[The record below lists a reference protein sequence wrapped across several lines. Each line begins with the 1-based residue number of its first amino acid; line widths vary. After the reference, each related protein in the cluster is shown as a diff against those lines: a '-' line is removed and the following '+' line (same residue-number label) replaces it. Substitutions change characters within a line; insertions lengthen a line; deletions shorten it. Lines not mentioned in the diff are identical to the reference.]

1 MSAVAFVGATVAVAP
16 LFADSS
22 TSVLT
27 VVVVALVA
35 GFFMAWTIGAN
46 SNSPPFAPAVGA
58 NAIPVMRAALLV
70 GVFGFLGALL
80 QGASISDTVG
90 NDLISGVRITPLAAA
105 AGLLTAAIF
114 ITVGN
119 RRGYP
124 IPAAFTVTGAMI
136 GVGLALGG
144 DAATA
149 TYASIAAFWIAI
161 PFVGGLIGFVTATLL
176 RSDRL
181 PETVGVPAL
190 GFVTG
195 ATVANMRFTFV
206 PDPERAQGTAAR
218 FVSEYTKEAL
228 AFDPPAVA
236 GYGVVSLLFSAVVGA
251 VVAVML
257 RRSVQRS
264 VETGVQTFLVMLG
277 ALVVFS
283 SGGSQVGLATG
294 PLESLFSDE
303 LNLPTLYL
311 LAFGAVGLLIG
322 AWTGA
327 PRVVQAVSR
336 EYSELGIRRS
346 ISALVPSF
354 LITQAAITLG
364 LPISANEVV
373 ISSLIGSGLVEGSGG
388 VSSRKI
394 GYTVAVWLVSLVAA
408 LFVAYGLYTALSS
421 VVGVS

>member
-1 MSAVAFVGATVAVAP
+1 VAVLA
-16 LFADSS
+16 
-22 TSVLT
+22 
-27 VVVVALVA
+27 VVGIALAA

-70 GVFGFLGALL
+70 GVFGFLGAVL
-80 QGASISDTVG
+80 QGASISETVG
-90 NDLISGVRITPLAAA
+90 NDLISNVSITPLSAAS
-105 AGLLTAAIF
+105 GLLTAATF

-136 GVGLALGG
+136 GAGLALGG
-144 DAATA
+144 APAYS
-149 TYASIAAFWIAI
+149 TYTNIAVFWLAI
-161 PFVGGLIGFVTATLL
+161 PFVGGFIGFATATLL
-176 RSDRL
+176 RLDSL

-195 ATVANMRFTFV
+195 ATVANMRFSFI
-206 PDPERAQGTAAR
+206 PDPVRSQGTPAR
-218 FVSEYTKEAL
+218 YVAEAVGL
-228 AFDPPAVA
+228 DAPSVLGYNAVALVFSVALGLAVA
-236 GYGVVSLLFSAVVGA
+236 GVV
-251 VVAVML
+251 
-257 RRSVQRS
+257 RRSVARS
-264 VETGVQTFLVMLG
+264 VENGVRSFLVVLG

-294 PLESLFSDE
+294 PLETLFNDDLSLS
-303 LNLPTLYL
+303 TVYL
-311 LAFGAVGLLIG
+311 LGFGAVALLLG

-336 EYSELGIRRS
+336 EYSELGVRRS

-364 LPISANEVV
+364 LPISANEIV

-388 VSSRKI
+388 VSSSKI
-394 GYTVAVWLVSLVAA
+394 GYTVAVWLVSLVSA
-408 LFVAYGLYTALSS
+408 LFVGYGLYVVLSFLF
-421 VVGVS
+421 GVA

>member
-1 MSAVAFVGATVAVAP
+1 MSVVAADTTAAAAVPAPVLVADFPA
-16 LFADSS
+16 
-22 TSVLT
+22 SVLA
-27 VVVVALVA
+27 VVGVALVA

-70 GVFGFLGALL
+70 GVFGFLGAIL
-80 QGASISDTVG
+80 QGASISETVG
-90 NDLISGVRITPLAAA
+90 NELIRNVTITPLAAA
-105 AGLLTAAIF
+105 SGLLTAAVF

-124 IPAAFTVTGAMI
+124 IPAAFTVTGAMV
-136 GVGLALGG
+136 GSGLALGG
-144 DAATA
+144 APATG
-149 TYASIAAFWIAI
+149 TYTSIALFWLAI
-161 PFVGGLIGFVTATLL
+161 PFVGGSIGFGTAKLL

-181 PETVGVPAL
+181 PETVGVPVL

-195 ATVANMRFTFV
+195 ATVANMRFSFI
-206 PDPERAQGTAAR
+206 PDEERAQGTAAR
-218 FVSEYTKEAL
+218 FASESV
-228 AFDPPAVA
+228 AFDTPAVA
-236 GYGVVSLLFSAVVGA
+236 GFDAVFAAVTLLAGL
-251 VVAVML
+251 VVAAAI

-264 VETGVQTFLVMLG
+264 VETGVKTFLVMLG

-294 PLESLFSDE
+294 PLESLFSDD
-303 LNLPTLYL
+303 LNLPTFYL
-311 LAFGAVGLLIG
+311 LGFGAFALLLG

-373 ISSLIGSGLVEGSGG
+373 ISSLIGSGLVEGSAGI
-388 VSSRKI
+388 SARKI
-394 GYTVAVWLVSLVAA
+394 GYTVGVWLASLVAA
-408 LFVAYGLYTALSS
+408 LFVAYGLYTVLSS
-421 VVGVS
+421 VLGVS

>member
-1 MSAVAFVGATVAVAP
+1 V
-16 LFADSS
+16 
-22 TSVLT
+22 
-27 VVVVALVA
+27 
-35 GFFMAWTIGAN
+35 
-46 SNSPPFAPAVGA
+46 
-58 NAIPVMRAALLV
+58 
-70 GVFGFLGALL
+70 
-80 QGASISDTVG
+80 
-90 NDLISGVRITPLAAA
+90 
-105 AGLLTAAIF
+105 F

-144 DAATA
+144 DPATT
-149 TYASIAAFWIAI
+149 TYTNIAAFWIVI
-161 PFVGGLIGFVTATLL
+161 PFVGGFIGFVTATLL

-181 PETVGVPAL
+181 PETVGVPVL

-195 ATVANMRFTFV
+195 AVFVNMRFSFI
-206 PDPERAQGTAAR
+206 PDEDRAQGTTAR
-218 FVSEYTKEAL
+218 YVSEYVSEVVGFELPSVAGFDL
-228 AFDPPAVA
+228 AFLVFT
-236 GYGVVSLLFSAVVGA
+236 VVVGF
-251 VVAVML
+251 VVALVI

-264 VETGVQTFLVMLG
+264 VETGVQTFLVALG

-294 PLESLFSDE
+294 PLESLFSDD

-311 LAFGAVGLLIG
+311 LGFGAVALLIG

-336 EYSELGIRRS
+336 EYSELGVRRS

-364 LPISANEVV
+364 IPISANEVV

-394 GYTVAVWLVSLVAA
+394 AYTVAVWLVSLVSA
-408 LFVAYGLYTALSS
+408 LFVGYGLYTVFSTLL
-421 VVGVS
+421 GVQ

>member
-1 MSAVAFVGATVAVAP
+1 VSVIAVVAVA
-16 LFADSS
+16 LA
-22 TSVLT
+22 
-27 VVVVALVA
+27 A

-70 GVFGFLGALL
+70 GIFGFLGAVL

-90 NDLISGVRITPLAAA
+90 NDLINNVRITPLAAA
-105 AGLLTAAIF
+105 SGLLTAATF

-119 RRGYP
+119 KRGYP

-136 GVGLALGG
+136 GAGLALGG
-144 DAATA
+144 SFATE
-149 TYASIAAFWIAI
+149 TYASIATFWIAI
-161 PFVGGLIGFVTATLL
+161 PFVGGFIGFATATLL
-176 RSDRL
+176 RLDAL
-181 PETVGVPAL
+181 PETFGVPAL

-195 ATVANMRFTFV
+195 ATVANMRFSFI
-206 PDPERAQGTAAR
+206 PDPERAQGSAAR
-218 FVSEYTKEAL
+218 YVAEAVGFDAPSL
-228 AFDPPAVA
+228 AGYDAVA
-236 GYGVVSLLFSAVVGA
+236 LLFTVFLGLVVAGA
-251 VVAVML
+251 VY
-257 RRSVQRS
+257 RSVSRS
-264 VETGVQTFLVMLG
+264 VETGIRTFLVILG

-294 PLESLFSDE
+294 PLESLFSDD
-303 LNLPTLYL
+303 LNLSTVYL
-311 LAFGAVGLLIG
+311 LGFGAVALLLG

-336 EYSELGIRRS
+336 EYSELGVRRS

-373 ISSLIGSGLVEGSGG
+373 ISSLIGSGLVEGSSGI
-388 VSSRKI
+388 SPKKI
-394 GYTVAVWLVSLVAA
+394 GYTVAVWIVSLFAA
-408 LFVAYGLYTALSS
+408 LVFSYGLYNVLSA
-421 VVGVS
+421 VLGVA

>member
-1 MSAVAFVGATVAVAP
+1 MKDRSVCGWVGQLCSRERLPVVGTV
-16 LFADSS
+16 L
-22 TSVLT
+22 
-27 VVVVALVA
+27 VV
-35 GFFMAWTIGAN
+35 
-46 SNSPPFAPAVGA
+46 AVGA
-58 NAIPVMRAALLV
+58 VVLARSVDVETTLTLLAEADPFLLGAALAV
-70 GVFGFLGALL
+70 YLL
-80 QGASISDTVG
+80 SWPIRGRRYSDV
-90 NDLISGVRITPLAAA
+90 LAAMDHRF
-105 AGLLTAAIF
+105 GTLFLTAAVF

>member
-1 MSAVAFVGATVAVAP
+1 MVVLAVVG
-16 LFADSS
+16 
-22 TSVLT
+22 
-27 VVVVALVA
+27 VALAA

-70 GVFGFLGALL
+70 GVFGFLGAVL
-80 QGASISDTVG
+80 QGASISETVG
-90 NDLISGVRITPLAAA
+90 NDLIRNVRVTPLAAA
-105 AGLLTAAIF
+105 SGLLTAATF

-119 RRGYP
+119 KRGYP

-136 GVGLALGG
+136 GGGLALGG
-144 DAATA
+144 APAFG
-149 TYASIAAFWIAI
+149 TYGNIALFWLAI
-161 PFVGGLIGFVTATLL
+161 PFVGGFIGFATATLL
-176 RSDRL
+176 RLDSL

-195 ATVANMRFTFV
+195 ATVANMRFSFI
-206 PDPERAQGTAAR
+206 PDPERTQGTAAR
-218 FVSEYTKEAL
+218 FVAEASGL
-228 AFDPPAVA
+228 EAPSVVGYDVVALSFSVVVGLVVA
-236 GYGVVSLLFSAVVGA
+236 GAI
-251 VVAVML
+251 
-257 RRSVQRS
+257 RRSVARS
-264 VETGVQTFLVMLG
+264 VENGVRTFLVMLG

-294 PLESLFSDE
+294 PLESLFSDD
-303 LNLPTLYL
+303 LNLSTVYL
-311 LAFGAVGLLIG
+311 LGFGAVALLLG

-336 EYSELGIRRS
+336 EYSELGVRRS

-373 ISSLIGSGLVEGSGG
+373 ISSLIGSGLVEGSSG
-388 VSSRKI
+388 VSSKKI
-394 GYTVAVWLVSLVAA
+394 GYTVGVWIVSLVAA
-408 LFVAYGLYTALSS
+408 LFTSYGLYTVLSS
-421 VVGVS
+421 IFGVS

>member
-1 MSAVAFVGATVAVAP
+1 MS
-16 LFADSS
+16 
-22 TSVLT
+22 
-27 VVVVALVA
+27 VVVVVAVALVA

-70 GVFGFLGALL
+70 GIFGFLGALL
-80 QGASISDTVG
+80 QGASISETVG
-90 NDLISGVRITPLAAA
+90 NDLIDGVSITPLAAA
-105 AGLLTAAIF
+105 AGLLTAAVF

-124 IPAAFTVTGAMI
+124 IPAAFTVTGAMV

-161 PFVGGLIGFVTATLL
+161 PFVGGFIGFVTAKLL
-176 RSDRL
+176 RSERL
-181 PETVGVPAL
+181 PETVGVPVL

-195 ATVANMRFTFV
+195 ATVANMRFTFI
-206 PDPERAQGTAAR
+206 PDEVRAQGTSAR
-218 FVSEYTKEAL
+218 YVSEYVADAV
-228 AFDPPAVA
+228 AFEPPAFA
-236 GYGVVSLLFSAVVGA
+236 GYDAFSLIFTVLVGF
-251 VVAVML
+251 VVAVVI
-257 RRSVQRS
+257 RRLVQRS
-264 VETGVQTFLVMLG
+264 VEKGVQTFLVVLG

-303 LNLPTLYL
+303 LGLPTLYL
-311 LAFGAVGLLIG
+311 LGFGAVSLLIG

-336 EYSELGIRRS
+336 EYSALGVRRS

-364 LPISANEVV
+364 LPISANEIV

-388 VSSRKI
+388 VSSSKI
-394 GYTVAVWLVSLVAA
+394 GYTVAVWLVSLISA
-408 LFVAYGLYTALSS
+408 LFVGYGLYVVLSFLF
-421 VVGVS
+421 GVA